1 MKRKLLVAVGALIFI
16 NGAVLCF
23 VSNLNF
29 GVFFTLALGAALL
42 GIGIFNEKIQAYSKK
57 RIFRVLKSF
66 CVAGVCLMVFLSM
79 FLAFYGVSDTCT
91 YREDAVI
98 VLGTSVNG
106 DKVSETLKHRLDK
119 ATEYHAKN
127 PEALIVVTGGKG
139 PQEDVTEAYAMEKYL
154 IEKGVN
160 PDKIIKEEKA
170 TSTSENMKFSK
181 ELLDDFLG
189 ENYSV
194 AVITNAFHIYR
205 GVDFAQRTGFKNVTN
220 LHADLN
226 WYSVL
231 PCYLR
236 ECFAVFKMWGLG
248 Y

>member
-1 MKRKLLVAVGALIFI
+1 MKRKLLIVMGGLFFI

-23 VSNLNF
+23 ASNLNF
-29 GVFFTLALGAALL
+29 GVFFTLGLGLVL
-42 GIGIFNEKIQAYSKK
+42 IGIGVFDKKIQAYAQN
-57 RIFRVLKSF
+57 RLFRVLKSF
-66 CVAGVCLMVFLSM
+66 CVAGMCLVIFLSM
-79 FLAFYGVSDTCT
+79 FLAFFGVSDTSA
-91 YREDAVI
+91 YKEDAVI
-98 VLGTSVNG
+98 VLGTSVHG
-106 DKVSETLKHRLDK
+106 KKVSNTLKHRLDK
-119 ATEYHAKN
+119 TVDYHKKN

-139 PQEDVTEAYAMEKYL
+139 VQEDVTEAYAMEKYL

-170 TSTSENMKFSK
+170 ASTSENMKFSK
-181 ELLDDFLG
+181 EILDNRLDG
-189 ENYSV
+189 NYSV

-205 GVDFAQRTGFKNVTN
+205 GAEFAQRAEIENITT
-220 LHADLN
+220 LHADLE

-236 ECFAVFKMWGLG
+236 ECFAVVKMWILG